1 MRRFRGESPL
11 HYAGCAANCD
21 RRDHSIGVPLKL
33 IHWVSD
39 RLATELSA
47 VSESDID
54 DWWLVTLIVVA
65 FIVAVA
71 LLVYLVLQWAAG
83 M

>member
-1 MRRFRGESPL
+1 
-11 HYAGCAANCD
+11 
-21 RRDHSIGVPLKL
+21 
-33 IHWVSD
+33 
-39 RLATELSA
+39 

>member
-1 MRRFRGESPL
+1 M
-11 HYAGCAANCD
+11 
-21 RRDHSIGVPLKL
+21 PLKL